1 MINKF
6 PVKEII
12 RSIKNE
18 NISKKTIYDYCIKLK
33 R

>member
-18 NISKKTIYDYCIKLK
+18 NISKKKQFMIIVLN
-33 R
+33 